1 MTAGIRIGRFFGFEV
16 RLHLSWFVVFAL
28 LLWTFAKWVFP
39 SRVPGYDNAVYGAMA
54 FAGALLFFG
63 SVLLHELAHSAMARA
78 RGIPVEG
85 ITLFIFG
92 GMARLKSDAE
102 NPKDEFLVTVVGP
115 LSSAV
120 IGLALLAFARVGA
133 RWGMPE
139 PVTGVADFLASAN
152 IILAAFNLIPG
163 FPLDGGRLFRSL
175 AWYITKD
182 LRKATRWASYTG
194 RGLGFVMIGGGIVL
208 LYQGDPVG
216 GMWLIFI
223 GWFLAQAAE
232 ASYKQL
238 ILRRV
243 LEGVQAHEA
252 MTRTPETVPPEL
264 TLRDLVDEYF
274 LRRRYNAF
282 PVEDGEG
289 KLLGLIT
296 LSQVKDVERDRWPT
310 TRVEEVMMR
319 VCEAVTVRPHD
330 TLAEVLS
337 KLEGAGVGRALV
349 VESGRLEGVI
359 SRADVAQWLDKYQQL
374 TERDRRK

>member
-1 MTAGIRIGRFFGFEV
+1 MIAGIRIARFFGFEV
-16 RLHLSWFVVFAL
+16 RLDLSWFVVFFL
-28 LLWTFAKWVFP
+28 VLWTFAQAVFP
-39 SRVPGYDNAVYGAMA
+39 ARVPGYDTAVYGAMA
-54 FAGALLFFG
+54 FAGAVLFFG

-78 RGIPVEG
+78 RGITVEG

-92 GMARLKSDAE
+92 GMARLKSDPE
-102 NPKDEFLVTVVGP
+102 NPKDEFLITVVGP
-115 LSSAV
+115 LSSAA
-120 IGLALLAFARVGA
+120 IGLALLAFAKAGA
-133 RWGMPE
+133 RWGVPE
-139 PVTGVADFLASAN
+139 PVTGVADFLAIVN
-152 IILAAFNLIPG
+152 FWLAAFNLIPG

-194 RGLGFVMIGGGIVL
+194 RGLGFVMIGGGIVQL
-208 LYQGDPVG
+208 LFQGDLVG

-232 ASYKQL
+232 ASYRQL
-238 ILRRV
+238 ILRRI

-264 TLRDLVDEYF
+264 TLRDLVDDYF
-274 LRRRYNAF
+274 LRRRYSAF
-282 PVEDGEG
+282 PVEDDQG

-310 TRVEEVMMR
+310 TRVQEVMMR
-319 VCEAVTVRPHD
+319 VCEAVTVRPQD
-330 TLAEVLS
+330 TLADVLS
-337 KLEGAGVGRALV
+337 KLEGAGVGRAMV
-349 VESGRLEGVI
+349 VENGRLNGVI

-374 TERDRRK
+374 H

>member
-1 MTAGIRIGRFFGFEV
+1 
-16 RLHLSWFVVFAL
+16 
-28 LLWTFAKWVFP
+28 
-39 SRVPGYDNAVYGAMA
+39 MA
-54 FAGALLFFG
+54 FAGAVLFFG

-78 RGIPVEG
+78 RGITVEG

-92 GMARLKSDAE
+92 GMARLKSDPE
-102 NPKDEFLVTVVGP
+102 NPKDEFLITVVGP
-115 LSSAV
+115 LSSAA
-120 IGLALLAFARVGA
+120 IGLALLAFAKAGA
-133 RWGMPE
+133 RWGVPE
-139 PVTGVADFLASAN
+139 PVTGVADFLAIVN
-152 IILAAFNLIPG
+152 FWLAAFNLIPG

-194 RGLGFVMIGGGIVL
+194 RGLGFVMIGGGIVQL
-208 LYQGDPVG
+208 LFQGDLVG

-232 ASYKQL
+232 ASYRQL
-238 ILRRV
+238 ILRRI

-264 TLRDLVDEYF
+264 TLRDLVDDYF
-274 LRRRYNAF
+274 LRRRYSAF
-282 PVEDGEG
+282 PVEDDQG

-310 TRVEEVMMR
+310 TRVQEVMMR
-319 VCEAVTVRPHD
+319 VCEAVTVRPQD
-330 TLAEVLS
+330 TLADVLS
-337 KLEGAGVGRALV
+337 KLEGAGVGRAMV
-349 VESGRLEGVI
+349 VENGRLNGVI

-374 TERDRRK
+374 H